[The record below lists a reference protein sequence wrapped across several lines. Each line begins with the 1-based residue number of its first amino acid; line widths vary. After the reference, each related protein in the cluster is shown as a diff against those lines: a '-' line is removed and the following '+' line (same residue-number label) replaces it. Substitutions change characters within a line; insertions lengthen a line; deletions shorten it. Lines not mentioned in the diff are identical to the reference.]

1 MQQGIKFQEY
11 DAACQSLAGAESDQH
26 MILQNQAQLLA
37 LQPQNSPH
45 FLYNTLSAIQ
55 GMQATGGQLDPHS
68 LPDSRPD
75 TAGSILL
82 NRRMNSFAGFSFCVI
97 VLSGHMC

>member
-55 GMQATGGQLDPHS
+55 GMACQKRLRKSAPPSPPSPT
-68 LPDSRPD
+68 
-75 TAGSILL
+75 
-82 NRRMNSFAGFSFCVI
+82 
-97 VLSGHMC
+97 